1 MLKALI
7 EFFSLLPP
15 KQRKKFY
22 VLQTLVVIMAF
33 AEIVG
38 IASIVPLMAL
48 AGDPSILERDNLLGM
63 LYLKFNIGE
72 PYDFIFYLGLII
84 LTIIL
89 TTSCLSMYMTWH
101 LSMFATHVGVEIGD
115 RLYSYYLSQD
125 WIFHTMGSSSDL
137 TKKIASETSRITN
150 EIMLPLM
157 FLNARA
163 VLAFFVIL
171 VMFIYNPIVLTIGM
185 SIFGLSYIALFRILR
200 KKIEKNSA
208 NISDMFLE
216 RFKLMNEGFGGIKE
230 ILLLGRGNDLKK
242 RFINT
247 GKKLAHSEG
256 FIRASASIPR
266 FFLEMLAF
274 SSIIA
279 LVLYLI
285 VDAQSNLGILLPI
298 LSVYALAGMKLL
310 PAIQQIYF
318 NVVTI
323 KGGFSAYEAVR
334 EDLRNINTFSVQ
346 KDDISQQVWSKHNEI
361 ILKDVTFNYPGKTS
375 PALKNVSLKI
385 KPNTVVGF
393 VGTSGSG
400 KSTLID
406 VIIGLIKPQQGEVT
420 IDGTPLAKQ
429 NLRTWQNKIGFV
441 PQAIFLKEGS
451 VAENVTFGIAQDLIN
466 YEQVKKAL
474 KLANLEEWVSKL
486 ENGVH
491 TKVGERGVQLSGGQ
505 RQRLGIARALYY
517 EVDVLVFDEGTS
529 ALDGISE
536 KNIMDA
542 IHSFTSQKTLIM
554 IAHRLQTVQ
563 KCDKIFMIEKGQVV
577 DSGTYQELI
586 EKNKQFKEMSFH
598 K

>member
-7 EFFSLLPP
+7 EFFSLIPT

-22 VLQTLVVIMAF
+22 ILQALVVFMAF
-33 AEIVG
+33 AEIIG

-48 AGDPSILERDNLLGM
+48 AGDPSILEKENLLAM
-63 LYLKFNIGE
+63 LYLKSNIGE
-72 PYDFIFYLGLII
+72 PYDFILYLGFII
-84 LTIIL
+84 LAIIL
-89 TTSCLSMYMTWH
+89 TTSCFSMYVTW
-101 LSMFATHVGVEIGD
+101 LLAMFATRVGVEIGD

-125 WIFHTMGSSSDL
+125 WLFHTMGSSSDMIKNI
-137 TKKIASETSRITN
+137 TSETTRITN
-150 EIMLPLM
+150 DILLPLIY
-157 FLNARA
+157 LNAR
-163 VLAFFVIL
+163 VILAFFIIL
-171 VMFIYNPIVLTIGM
+171 VMFIYDPVVLTVGF
-185 SIFGLSYIALFRILR
+185 SIFVFSYIALFRIFR

-230 ILLLGRGNDLKK
+230 ILLLGRSNDLKK
-242 RFINT
+242 RFINS
-247 GKKLAHSEG
+247 GKKLAQSEG
-256 FIRASASIPR
+256 FIKATAAMPR
-266 FFLEMLAF
+266 YFLEMLAF

-285 VDAQSNLGILLPI
+285 VDAQTNLGILLPI

-310 PAIQQIYF
+310 PALQQIYF

-323 KGGFSAYEAVR
+323 KGGLSAYESIR
-334 EDLRNINTFSVQ
+334 EDLKSINTFNLQ
-346 KDDISQQVWSKHNEI
+346 KDESNYQVWSKHNEI
-361 ILKDVTFNYPGKTS
+361 ILKDITFNYPGKTTA
-375 PALKNVSLKI
+375 ALEDISLTI
-385 KPNTVVGF
+385 KPNTIVGF

-406 VIIGLIKPQQGEVT
+406 VIIGLIKPQKGEVT
-420 IDGTPLAKQ
+420 IDGTPLIDQ
-429 NLRTWQNKIGFV
+429 NLKVWQKKIGFV

-451 VAENVTFGIAQDLIN
+451 VAENVTFGIAHDLIN

-486 ENGVH
+486 KNGVH

-517 EVDVLVFDEGTS
+517 EADVLVFDEGTS

-536 KNIMDA
+536 KKIMDA
-542 IHSFTSQKTLIM
+542 IHGFSSQKTLIM
-554 IAHRLQTVQ
+554 IAHRLQTVK
-563 KCDKIFMIEKGQVV
+563 KCDKIFMLENGRVV
-577 DSGTYQELI
+577 DSGTYQQLL
-586 EKNKQFKEMSFH
+586 EKNEQFKKMSFH
-598 K
+598 S